1 MADNRYKDID
11 FSFKAHPI
19 TGDLIKKVDREAV
32 KQSVKNL
39 VLTNFNESL
48 MNPRKGSDT
57 TSQLFENNT
66 PIVKIQLKT
75 NIRQVID
82 NYEPRADVI
91 DVNVNETSDGHGLI
105 VDILFNVVND
115 PEPVSVQV
123 VLRRTR

>member
-1 MADNRYKDID
+1 
-11 FSFKAHPI
+11 
-19 TGDLIKKVDREAV
+19 
-32 KQSVKNL
+32 
-39 VLTNFNESL
+39 